1 MEEEGEAEREEEGEA
16 EGEEEGEAEGR
27 RRRGS
32 GMRGNWVEERR
43 EKRAKKKERLMEEGE
58 AHGRRSIRDYNS
70 LNASAIQMFCSMA
83 DSDLLD
89 EARELFK
96 PLSGEVTLPQVAVF
110 TIVISTYA
118 NNGNIK
124 DAHKVYQQ
132 MIASGVTPT
141 AYTYAALVAGFAVD
155 FSNSDSVWYAK
166 KYFLEMLDR
175 GMKPHSQPYMNL
187 MTFIAY
193 QEPEEEGNKF
203 LEQVQAKGLSLD
215 HYHFPYKEVHR
226 TEQMKVI
233 RICNDLIFSNTND
246 KDVQKYVLRSCDSA
260 WKIFVLSV
268 NMHNALPEDG
278 NVNEDTIQHA
288 LTDPSVLIHTLVI
301 ESYLKFGKA
310 KGALEAYWGMLAAG
324 FAPTSYIYTVLIKG
338 LTAHPVFLGDAK
350 KCLLAKKPNAG
361 TYTAVIESFA
371 TQGDKGS
378 EECKE
383 LVEVMISKGF
393 VPNAKAMREV

>member
-1 MEEEGEAEREEEGEA
+1 
-16 EGEEEGEAEGR
+16 
-27 RRRGS
+27 
-32 GMRGNWVEERR
+32 
-43 EKRAKKKERLMEEGE
+43 
-58 AHGRRSIRDYNS
+58 
-70 LNASAIQMFCSMA
+70 MFCTMA
-83 DSDLLD
+83 DSDLMKQ
-89 EARELFK
+89 ESS
-96 PLSGEVTLPQVAVF
+96 LSHSLV
-110 TIVISTYA
+110 S
-118 NNGNIK
+118 NGNIR

-141 AYTYAALVAGFAVD
+141 AYTYAALIAGFAVD
-155 FSNSDSVWYAK
+155 FSNSDYVRYAK

-193 QEPEEEGNKF
+193 QEPEKEGNKF

-215 HYHFPYKEVHR
+215 HYDFPYNEVHR

-233 RICNDLIFSNTND
+233 HICNDLIFSNTID

-268 NMHNALPEDG
+268 SMHNALLEDG

-324 FAPTSYIYTVLIKG
+324 FAPNSYTYTVLIKG
-338 LTAHPVFLGDAK
+338 LTADPVFLGDAK
-350 KCLLAKKPNAG
+350 KCLLEMMEKGMRPNAG

-371 TQGDKGS
+371 KQGDKGS
-378 EECKE
+378 EEECKE

-393 VPNAKAMREV
+393 VPNAKAMREVLKGRPKATIRRIMNIVLSKLKG